1 MRKLV
6 VTEFVSLDGVME
18 APGGDDGYV
27 HGAWT
32 MPYWGDDIGAYKSEE
47 MFAADALLLGRR
59 TYEGFA
65 AAWPSRT
72 GDEFSDRMN
81 NVAKL
86 VVSNTLT
93 SAEWNNSTILA
104 GDMATVVRDLKA
116 RDGADILVAGSSTL
130 VHGLLRAD
138 LVDEL
143 RLAIYPV
150 TLGVGKK
157 VFPADSRLDFELA
170 AMTTSASGVMLT
182 AYRRTGSREAESFD
196 YSKVAPRG

>member
-32 MPYWGDDIGAYKSEE
+32 MPFWCDEVGAYKSAEL
-47 MFAADALLLGRR
+47 FAADALLLGRR
-59 TYEGFA
+59 TYQGFA
-65 AAWPSRT
+65 AAWPERG
-72 GDEFSDRMN
+72 GDPFSDAMN
-81 NVAKL
+81 SMPKH
-86 VVSNTLT
+86 VVSRTLT
-93 SAEWNNSTILA
+93 SAEWTNSHILG
-104 GDMATVVRDLKA
+104 GDMEAAVRALKEA
-116 RDGADILVAGSSTL
+116 DGADILVAGSSTL

-150 TLGVGKK
+150 ALGVGMR
-157 VFPADSRLDFELA
+157 VFPDDARVDFELA
-170 AMTTSASGVMLT
+170 EMSQTSTGVLLT
-182 AYRRTGSREAESFD
+182 SYRRVDRRPVVTFD
-196 YSKVAPRG
+196 YDTVSS